1 MLGKEPPKQMLLCEA
16 EGSEPAACTGHQGR
30 LAKPRPMHQR
40 WAKAHTSFGENC
52 VHTWKVS
59 SKTLKPVC
67 SSKTHKHPR
76 IILPPGSRQVAEVP
90 RGFTI
95 TMPPAIQYLTTWKA
109 LATGK
114 QHLPFRSVCIPAL
127 NENLQLKI
135 TTVTIT
141 PAVVPPSPLAPL
153 PEEHFLLDST
163 DFFQVW
169 TTTIIRTPTI
179 KGKTKATPIF
189 GVFLFFFF
197 TKCKNKEKGWSSL
210 KETSN
215 YASLK
220 ILTVNSGASIFTKKY
235 HSKPLE
241 KMSM

>member
-1 MLGKEPPKQMLLCEA
+1 M
-16 EGSEPAACTGHQGR
+16 
-30 LAKPRPMHQR
+30 
-40 WAKAHTSFGENC
+40 
-52 VHTWKVS
+52 
-59 SKTLKPVC
+59 
-67 SSKTHKHPR
+67 
-76 IILPPGSRQVAEVP
+76 
-90 RGFTI
+90 
-95 TMPPAIQYLTTWKA
+95 
-109 LATGK
+109 ATGK

-141 PAVVPPSPLAPL
+141 PAVVPPRPLAPL

-179 KGKTKATPIF
+179 KGKAKATPTF
-189 GVFLFFFF
+189 AVLFFFFFF
-197 TKCKNKEKGWSSL
+197 TKCRNKEKGWSSL

-220 ILTVNSGASIFTKKY
+220 ILTVNSGVSIFTKKY